1 MNNTEKVGGAIR
13 DIKVY
18 SESELKLEINNF
30 EMFTL
35 RALNCIACYKSF
47 YKIKER
53 PMPEKEIEERIKEIL
68 DREVQAEG
76 EIGKIFYI
84 NGRDNYISD
93 LISQIMTLINS
104 HYVLKSAVGEA
115 ISKLNVYKD
124 FDDDDVVR
132 VSEIKKAVGL

>member
-1 MNNTEKVGGAIR
+1 
-13 DIKVY
+13 
-18 SESELKLEINNF
+18 
-30 EMFTL
+30 
-35 RALNCIACYKSF
+35 
-47 YKIKER
+47 
-53 PMPEKEIEERIKEIL
+53 MPEKEIEERIKEIL